1 MKSHQEFQP
10 EITQAFGTPITTFDL
25 PASHA
30 VNSQLRE
37 AILERRRT
45 QPGIDRS
52 NVGGWHSTED
62 MMSWGGDAARV
73 LATTFGNTA
82 GALTE
87 FPSQSGA
94 DPVGW
99 VVRMWANVSEGGAS
113 NQLHCHPGA
122 FWSGV
127 YYVDDGGFGDDAGVG
142 GRLILH
148 SPHESIAAM
157 YAPDVHI
164 KLPTGQRLS
173 STVVVRPRAGR
184 GIIFPSWLMHR
195 VEPYTGTGTRI
206 SVALNLGLSLQQ
218 RSTKL
223 SAQLR

>member
-1 MKSHQEFQP
+1 MKRNQEFQT
-10 EITQAFGTPITTFDL
+10 EITQAFGTPIITFDL
-25 PASHA
+25 PTASA
-30 VNSQLRE
+30 VNVELCKV
-37 AILERRRT
+37 ILERR
-45 QPGIDRS
+45 QAEPGIGRS
-52 NVGGWHSTED
+52 NLGGWHSTED
-62 MMSWGGDAARV
+62 LMTWGGAAAHV
-73 LATTFGNTA
+73 LATTFSNTA

-87 FPSQSGA
+87 FPSQNGA
-94 DPVGW
+94 DAVGW
-99 VVRMWANVSEGGAS
+99 VVRMWANVSEDGAS

-122 FWSGV
+122 YWSGV
-127 YYVDDGGFGDDAGVG
+127 YYVDDGGFADDPGVG

-195 VEPYTGTGTRI
+195 VEPYTGKGTRI
-206 SVALNLGLSLQQ
+206 SIALNLGLSLQQ
-218 RSTKL
+218 RSTN
-223 SAQLR
+223 